1 MKPAAFDFVRPA
13 TLVEASR
20 LLQGASETA
29 RVVAGSQSLGPMMN
43 LRLATPRLLID
54 LTGVAELA
62 RIEDHTE
69 HVTVGACVT
78 HANIEDG
85 RLPGPGVEPLVGI
98 AGHIAYRAVRNRG
111 TIGGS
116 LCHADPAADWV
127 SALCAFDAQCIVFA
141 PSGRRLVPATA
152 FVAGAFEN
160 VLAPGELLEAVRI
173 PRLSQRGRFG
183 YYKVCRK
190 AGEFASA
197 LGAVLWDPER
207 GWFRAVIGATRG
219 RPIVIGDARQF
230 LNGASGLDDEAV
242 LAVLSEHR
250 VNDPVS
256 QRQQAAALGRAWRQ
270 AAPRRV

>member
-13 TLVEASR
+13 TLAEASR
-20 LLQGASETA
+20 LLEGDETV
-29 RVVAGSQSLGPMMN
+29 RLVAGCQSLGPMLN

-54 LTGVAELA
+54 VTGIAELA
-62 RIEDHTE
+62 RIEDDADG
-69 HVTVGACVT
+69 VTVGACVT

-85 RLPGPGVEPLVGI
+85 RLPGRGLEALVGI
-98 AGHIAYRAVRNRG
+98 ARHIAYRAVRNRG

-127 SALCAFDAQCIVFA
+127 SALCALDAQCIVFA
-141 PSGRRLVPATA
+141 PGGRRVVTATG

-160 VLAPGELLEAVRI
+160 ALAPGEILEAVRI
-173 PRLSQRGRFG
+173 PRLSERGRFG

-219 RPIVIGDARQF
+219 KPIVVSDARQL
-230 LNGASGLDDEAV
+230 LNRAAALDDSAL
-242 LAVLSEHR
+242 LAVLDDYGVS
-250 VNDPVS
+250 DPVS
-256 QRQQAAALGRAWRQ
+256 RRQQAAALGRAWRQ
-270 AAPRRV
+270 AAPH